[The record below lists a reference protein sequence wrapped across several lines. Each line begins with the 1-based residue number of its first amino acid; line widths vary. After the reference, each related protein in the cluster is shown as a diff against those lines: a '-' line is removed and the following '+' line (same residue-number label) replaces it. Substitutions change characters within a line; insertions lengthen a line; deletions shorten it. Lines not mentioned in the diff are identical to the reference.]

1 MNGKDVSLKRARD
14 GFAHWRAT
22 RKGKEPIPKAL
33 FELAARAVEF
43 SDVSSV
49 AFELGLNTGRLA
61 RGLDEVRLM
70 ALASVPNAQSQP
82 AMATSE
88 GLHFSRFDGTAA
100 EQPVQPTVP
109 KKETQKSALIH
120 AEVRFESGIVVS
132 LHSLASVRVWCR
144 EAAQAARQGG
154 Q

>member
-1 MNGKDVSLKRARD
+1 MNGKDVSLKSARD

>member
-1 MNGKDVSLKRARD
+1 M
-14 GFAHWRAT
+14 
-22 RKGKEPIPKAL
+22 